1 MSDEGPHLNRV
12 NAPKRTLLAP
22 GPTNLPAEVIEAL
35 TAPITG
41 HKDPY
46 FLSVM
51 DETAQL
57 LRYVYQTESP
67 TCMSLPG
74 TGGAGMEA
82 AMANLIQPGDPV
94 VVCINGLFG
103 NRMAEIARRCGGEV
117 RIVEAP
123 WGKPVDPDD
132 VRRAAREVHP
142 RVISAVHG
150 ETSTGVEQPLDELG
164 RISSEHDAMFV
175 VDAVATLGGMPVV
188 PDEWGAAICYSASQ
202 KCLSAPPGV
211 STVSI
216 SDQAMTYIRN
226 RKSPVDTWYLDLDLH
241 EKYWFAAER
250 AYHHTA
256 PVLLVYALHE
266 ALRLVAEEGLEARF
280 ARHTLHQQALIA
292 GLETLGLEIFA
303 DPKYRLPTVLSVLVP
318 EGVNDANVRAGL
330 LNEHGIEIAGGL
342 GAYAGK
348 MWRIGVMGHSARKEN
363 MLKLLS
369 ALETLLAREGYTAD
383 RGAATQAA
391 QKVYAASPSGGADF

>member
-1 MSDEGPHLNRV
+1 MSDEGPHLERV
-12 NAPKRTLLAP
+12 HPPQRILMAP
-22 GPTNLPAEVIEAL
+22 GPTNLPSEVIEAL

-57 LRYVYQTESP
+57 LRYAYQTKSP

-82 AMANLIQPGDPV
+82 AMANLIEPGDPV
-94 VVCINGLFG
+94 IVCINGLFG
-103 NRMAEIARRCGGEV
+103 TRMAEIARRCGGQV

-164 RISSEHDAMFV
+164 RISAEHDALFI
-175 VDAVATLGGMPVV
+175 VDAVATFGGMPVV
-188 PDEWGAAICYSASQ
+188 PDQWGAAICYSASQ

-211 STVSI
+211 ATVSV
-216 SDQAMTYIRN
+216 SDQAMTYIRQ
-226 RKSPVDTWYLDLDLH
+226 RKVKVDDWYMDLDLH
-241 EKYWFAAER
+241 EQYWFAAER

-266 ALRLVAEEGLEARF
+266 ALRMVAAEGLEPRF
-280 ARHTLHQQALIA
+280 ARHRLHNQALTS

-303 DPKYRLPTVLSVLVP
+303 DPEYRLTTVLGVLVP
-318 EGVNDANVRAGL
+318 EGVNDAEVRGGL
-330 LNEHGIEIAGGL
+330 LNEYGIEIAGGL
-342 GAYAGK
+342 GAYAGR
-348 MWRIGVMGHSARKEN
+348 MWRVGVMGHSATQKN
-363 MLKLLS
+363 VLAVLS
-369 ALETLLAREGYTAD
+369 GLETLLARQGYTAD
-383 RGAATQAA
+383 RGVAAQAA
-391 QKVYAASPSGGADF
+391 LKVYDTAQAPA

>member
-1 MSDEGPHLNRV
+1 M
-12 NAPKRTLLAP
+12 AP
-22 GPTNLPAEVIEAL
+22 GPTNLPSGVIEAL

-57 LRYVYQTESP
+57 LRYAYQTKSP

-103 NRMAEIARRCGGEV
+103 IRMADIARRCGGQV

-150 ETSTGVEQPLDELG
+150 ETSTGVEQPLDEIG
-164 RISSEHDAMFV
+164 RIATEYDALLV
-175 VDAVATLGGMPVV
+175 VDAVATFGGMPVV
-188 PDEWGAAICYSASQ
+188 PDQWGAAICYSASQ

-211 STVSI
+211 ATVSV
-216 SDQAMTYIRN
+216 SDQAMTYIRQ
-226 RKSPVDTWYLDLDLH
+226 RKTKVDDWYMDLDLH
-241 EKYWFAAER
+241 EQYWFAAER

-266 ALRLVAEEGLEARF
+266 ALRLVAEEGLEPRF
-280 ARHTLHQQALIA
+280 ARHQLHNQALLT
-292 GLETLGLEIFA
+292 GLESLGLEIFA
-303 DPKYRLPTVLSVLVP
+303 DPEYRLTTVLGVLVP
-318 EGVNDANVRAGL
+318 EGVNDAAVRGGL
-330 LNEHGIEIAGGL
+330 LN
-342 GAYAGK
+342 GK
-348 MWRIGVMGHSARKEN
+348 VRA
-363 MLKLLS
+363 
-369 ALETLLAREGYTAD
+369 
-383 RGAATQAA
+383 
-391 QKVYAASPSGGADF
+391 P

>member
-1 MSDEGPHLNRV
+1 
-12 NAPKRTLLAP
+12 
-22 GPTNLPAEVIEAL
+22 
-35 TAPITG
+35 
-41 HKDPY
+41 
-46 FLSVM
+46 
-51 DETAQL
+51 
-57 LRYVYQTESP
+57 
-67 TCMSLPG
+67 
-74 TGGAGMEA
+74 MEA

-103 NRMAEIARRCGGEV
+103 NRMAEIARRCGGQV

-164 RISSEHDAMFV
+164 RISAEHDAMFV
-175 VDAVATLGGMPVV
+175 VDAVATFGGMPVV

-216 SDQAMTYIRN
+216 SDRAMNHIRT
-226 RKSPVDTWYLDLDLH
+226 RKTPVDVWYLDLDLH

-280 ARHTLHQQALIA
+280 ARHTMHQQALIA
-292 GLETLGLEIFA
+292 GLESLGLELFA
-303 DPKYRLPTVLSVLVP
+303 DPQYRLPTVLAVLVP

-330 LNEHGIEIAGGL
+330 LNEYGIEIAGGL

-348 MWRIGVMGHSARKEN
+348 MWRIGVMGHSAQTEN
-363 MLKLLS
+363 MLQLLS
-369 ALETLLAREGYTAD
+369 ALETLLSREGYTAD
-383 RGAATQAA
+383 RGVATQAA
-391 QKVYAASPSGGADF
+391 QKVYDTAGAAV